1 MTTLNDVFADRQGL
15 ARQDVHAQLARDPSL
30 TAAARQAGDDSAEG
44 PGSALTERALAQLDA
59 LLDVDVSSI
68 LAGAW
73 NRARDIREYGERSRK
88 DPEKDF
94 LLSLSEHSVRSNH
107 KPYFDIVVNGVRK
120 GRITF
125 DVNVGLK
132 LKGFQLVIRDGRILA
147 MTTGPCEASGK
158 VSLDGFVLLEE
169 KSRPVALP
177 GRIDLG
183 EGLVIP

>member
-1 MTTLNDVFADRQGL
+1 MTTLNDVFADRHAL
-15 ARQDVHAQLARDPSL
+15 ARREVHARLARDPSV
-30 TAAARQAGDDSAEG
+30 AAASEPLGDAGTKG
-44 PGSALTERALAQLDA
+44 PGTALAERALAQLDT
-59 LLDVDVSSI
+59 LLDVDLSSI

-94 LLSLSEHSVRSNH
+94 LLSLSEHSVRSTH
-107 KPYFDIVVNGVRK
+107 KPYVDIVVNGVRD

-125 DVNVGLK
+125 HVDVGLT
-132 LKGFQLVIRDGRILA
+132 LKGFQLLIRDGRILA
-147 MTTGPCEASGK
+147 VTTGPCQASGK

-169 KSRPVALP
+169 KSRSVPLP

-183 EGLVIP
+183 DGLVIP

>member
-1 MTTLNDVFADRQGL
+1 MTTLNDVFADRQAL
-15 ARQDVHAQLARDPSL
+15 ARHDVHAQLARDPSL
-30 TAAARQAGDDSAEG
+30 AAASKHLEDAGAKG
-44 PGSALTERALAQLDA
+44 PGSVLTERALTQLDA
-59 LLDVDVSSI
+59 LLDVDLSSI

-73 NRARDIREYGERSRK
+73 NRAREVRAYGERSRT

-94 LLSLSEHSVRSNH
+94 LLGLSEHSIRSTH
-107 KPYFDIVVNGVRK
+107 KPYFDIVVNGVRD

-125 DVNVGLK
+125 DVDVGLK
-132 LKGFQLVIRDGRILA
+132 LKGFQLLIRDGRILA
-147 MTTGPCEASGK
+147 VTTGPCEASGK
-158 VSLDGFVLLEE
+158 VSVDGFVLLEE